1 MVFHVG
7 EDNRKQSSRFRRS
20 IAKRG
25 GSHIK
30 GMESIYTSD
39 AIAIEVGSAGEGQ
52 TGLGRRPKVL
62 ARSTVK
68 YCEVLARSTV
78 KY

>member
-1 MVFHVG
+1 MVFQVG
-7 EDNRKQSSRFRRS
+7 EDNRKQSSRFRRG
-20 IAKRG
+20 IAERG
-25 GSHIK
+25 GSHMK
-30 GMESIYTSD
+30 GIESIYTSGMM
-39 AIAIEVGSAGEGQ
+39 AIEVGSAGKGQ

-68 YCEVLARSTV
+68 HCEVLARSTV